1 VQETMNRV
9 VKAENEKV
17 AALDFATSTEAINII
32 GDMAGILPLGR
43 TALPLKVQT
52 PVSAAGTVS
61 GHS

>member
-1 VQETMNRV
+1 

-17 AALDFATSTEAINII
+17 AALDFATATEAINII